1 MTKYPRIMIAAP
13 SSGSGKTQIS
23 CGLLQAFQNRGI
35 HTGAFKIGPDYI
47 DPMFHERVIGTT
59 SRNLDLFFLSQDR
72 VKELFCRHAASYDLS
87 VIEGVM
93 GYYDGVDPLSTEASS
108 YEVANITDTP
118 VILIIDCH
126 GAALSLIPVIQGM
139 KNYRADSHI
148 AGVILNKMSEALFH
162 KMKDQIEAEIGIPVL
177 GCVPYRPELVIQS
190 RHLGLLLPD
199 EIKDCKETL
208 LTYSNLLEKTVSI
221 DKILEIAQKAEE
233 IMTVEACELK
243 QAGRVKLAVARDEAF
258 CFYYQDNLELL
269 QRMGAELVF
278 FSPLHDQTLPDEI
291 DGILF
296 GGGYPELRA
305 AELSENQKMLH
316 AIREQYKRR
325 IPILAECGGF
335 MYLHEEMEDL
345 KHHRYQMAGI
355 VQGTAYK
362 TDSLKRFGYVTLE
375 CMKEGTLF
383 QKGLTIRGH
392 EFHVYDSTGSGDG
405 FLAVRP
411 RGKESWE
418 CMVTNDTLS
427 VGFPHLYYDSNPEYP
442 YQFLMRCKEYQKERH
457 SNVR

>member
-1 MTKYPRIMIAAP
+1 MKYPRIMVAAP
-13 SSGSGKTQIS
+13 SSGSGKTQIT
-23 CGLLQAFQNRGI
+23 CGLLQAFHNRGI
-35 HTGAFKIGPDYI
+35 QTGAFKIGPDYI

-72 VKELFCRHAASYDLS
+72 VKELFCRHAGSYDLS

-108 YEVANITDTP
+108 YDIANITDTP
-118 VILIIDCH
+118 VILVIDCH

-139 KNYRADSHI
+139 MSYRQDSHI
-148 AGVILNKMSEALFH
+148 AGVILNKMSEGLFY
-162 KMKDQIEAEIGIPVL
+162 KMKDQIETEIGIPVL
-177 GCVPYRPELVIQS
+177 GYVPNRPDLVIQS
-190 RHLGLLLPD
+190 RHLGLLMPN
-199 EIKDCKETL
+199 EIENCKETL
-208 LTYSNLLEKTVSI
+208 QMYSDLLEKTVSI
-221 DKILEIAQKAEE
+221 DKIFDIAKKAADLTTEE
-233 IMTVEACELK
+233 YCIPK
-243 QAGRVKLAVARDEAF
+243 QAGHVTLAVARDEAF

-269 QRMGAELVF
+269 QKMGAELVF
-278 FSPLHDQTLPDEI
+278 FSPLHDHTLPDEI

-296 GGGYPELRA
+296 GGGYPELH
-305 AELSENQKMLH
+305 AEALSANFKMLEE
-316 AIREQYKRR
+316 IRVRQRQG

-345 KHHRYQMAGI
+345 KHHRYRMAGI

-375 CMKEGTLF
+375 CRKKNTLF

-392 EFHVYDSTGSGDG
+392 EFHVYDSTNPGNG

-411 RGKESWE
+411 RSKESWD
-418 CMVTNDTLS
+418 CMVTDGTLA
-427 VGFPHLYYDSNPEYP
+427 VGFPHLYYDSNPEFP
-442 YQFLMRCKEYQKERH
+442 YQFLIRCKEFQKERH
-457 SNVR
+457 SNVQ